1 MHDLDGLQ
9 LQNFRAFKDTGYVE
23 IRPLT
28 VIIGRNSAGKSS
40 LLRLF
45 PLLSQSAA
53 TRTSSP
59 LLWNGAL
66 VDFGEFGD
74 VVFAHDKSSVVSL
87 SFSFK
92 PSNEPRL
99 FLVENENYGITIE
112 LVSTSNDRTE
122 LRSISIIA
130 SDECQA
136 EITFEQNKIQKVTI
150 NGADFPG
157 IFRSHSISSAFLPVI
172 MIDHRRQQLVHDTL
186 LDTQWL
192 FHGRT
197 SRQKKIDVLAN
208 LPCGNRSILKARIL
222 EKCGNWTKRAIADIE
237 IDALK
242 MIRLQRRLFAHR
254 LPEVAIYVNDALT
267 ELAENTAYKGP
278 FRAPAQRFYRKQDLE
293 VGSVDPKGENFAMFF
308 DALGDAS
315 QKDFRNWT
323 KKNFGFSI
331 NTKRLPGHVSIFID
345 DGRSKKQNL
354 ADVGFGYAQ
363 MLPLI
368 AEI

>member
-254 LPEVAIYVNDALT
+254 LPEVA
-267 ELAENTAYKGP
+267 
-278 FRAPAQRFYRKQDLE
+278 
-293 VGSVDPKGENFAMFF
+293 
-308 DALGDAS
+308 
-315 QKDFRNWT
+315 
-323 KKNFGFSI
+323 
-331 NTKRLPGHVSIFID
+331 
-345 DGRSKKQNL
+345 
-354 ADVGFGYAQ
+354 
-363 MLPLI
+363 PLI
-368 AEI
+368 KVLFVHQRSGSIESRIWK